1 MFSHVF
7 PLKTGHFPV
16 RYQLYR
22 AKIRFQP
29 IMLIPM
35 AASFINPILKWN
47 TPIAQHGPNVEI
59 PKKHPWFRAKGVFNM
74 NGGMCFFKNYF
85 FIFPQKS
92 WFFDMFVTCM
102 LRIAKSPYVVCFLTK
117 NQVPEISYIQLV
129 AASGVLAPEL
139 GDAHG
144 HLSG

>member
-1 MFSHVF
+1 
-7 PLKTGHFPV
+7 
-16 RYQLYR
+16 
-22 AKIRFQP
+22 
-29 IMLIPM
+29 M

-85 FIFPQKS
+85 SIFPQKS
-92 WFFDMFVTCM
+92 LFFDMFVTCM